1 MKKMSIVIFSGY
13 STCFKDVYFFLSV
26 ILFCL
31 LAFVTLFQL
40 SVGYVYTSKVFCD
53 SLNSIFP
60 T

>member
-40 SVGYVYTSKVFCD
+40 SVGYVYTSKVCV
-53 SLNSIFP
+53 IV
-60 T
+60 